1 METKFFLSCI
11 ALLLGTLL
19 PLPPQSM
26 FASITGTITDPSGA
40 AVAGAPVVAVHRDS
54 NYRYATTSNT
64 SGAYTIEW
72 VGGRS
77 GEDED

>member
-26 FASITGTITDPSGA
+26 FASITGTIADPSGA
-40 AVAGAPVVAVHRDS
+40 AVAGAPVVAVNRDS
-54 NYRYATTSNT
+54 NYRYANHVEHKRSVHDRM
-64 SGAYTIEW
+64 GRRPEW
-72 VGGRS
+72 
-77 GEDED
+77 